1 MRVYSWIKV
10 IVLFIIRGSI
20 FSAKAWI
27 RFLTFTFYYFLLLS
41 NTVQLLCFFII
52 YFKGICLS
60 IEKQLIEFSLKKRL
74 TKYINLRAH
83 KIIETPAGREYIP
96 DTNSNNLVNLDA
108 IYPAPNAYE
117 NKRGFMLRPV
127 GKNWLAQFS

>member
-1 MRVYSWIKV
+1 M
-10 IVLFIIRGSI
+10 
-20 FSAKAWI
+20 
-27 RFLTFTFYYFLLLS
+27 
-41 NTVQLLCFFII
+41 FFII
-52 YFKGICLS
+52 YFKRISLS
-60 IEKQLIEFSLKKRL
+60 IEKQLIKFSLNITL
-74 TKYINLRAH
+74 TRYLNFRAH

-127 GKNWLAQFS
+127 GKN